1 MEIEDPNDY
10 REELL
15 EWCKNIYLY
24 WVNMK
29 PRFSKLFDTKSLEE
43 WEESCRILM
52 SKLETDF
59 EVNLEDYH
67 KAISL
72 YEQWEI
78 LFTESKGYQ
87 ENAESAERNI
97 DSISITY

>member
-1 MEIEDPNDY
+1 MEIADQNAY
-10 REELL
+10 REDLL
-15 EWCKNIYLY
+15 KWCNNIYLF
-24 WVNMK
+24 WNNMK

-43 WEESCRILM
+43 WEESCRILV

-67 KAISL
+67 KAIRL

-78 LFTESKGYQ
+78 LYKESKGYQ
-87 ENAESAERNI
+87 ENAESVERSNH
-97 DSISITY
+97 SISFTY